1 VTVAMA
7 DPDSFVHRPVL
18 LDRVTELF
26 ATVPAGTVVDVT
38 LGGAGHSA
46 ALLDSRPDLRILG
59 IDRDPKA
66 LAVAQ
71 ARLAPYGDRAEA
83 HHARSDQLAAVVAA
97 SGAAS
102 QTVTG
107 VLADLGVSSP
117 QFDDAERGFSYRHD
131 APLDMRMDPTTGPSA
146 ADLVNSLSED
156 QLTRILRDNADERF
170 AFRIA
175 RNIVAARPI
184 STTGQLRDVVVA
196 SIPAPARRSG
206 GHPAKRAFQALRI
219 AVNGELERLD
229 PMLVAALDLVVP
241 GGRVV
246 VISYHSGED
255 RIVKRRFLQA
265 ESGGCT
271 CPSGLPCGCG
281 AIPTVRLLKRGGW
294 VPTAAEISLNP
305 RASSARLRAVEKLP

>member
-1 VTVAMA
+1 MA

-102 QTVTG
+102 QRRCLTF
-107 VLADLGVSSP
+107 SP
-117 QFDDAERGFSYRHD
+117 
-131 APLDMRMDPTTGPSA
+131 P
-146 ADLVNSLSED
+146 
-156 QLTRILRDNADERF
+156 
-170 AFRIA
+170 
-175 RNIVAARPI
+175 
-184 STTGQLRDVVVA
+184 
-196 SIPAPARRSG
+196 
-206 GHPAKRAFQALRI
+206 
-219 AVNGELERLD
+219 RL
-229 PMLVAALDLVVP
+229 
-241 GGRVV
+241 
-246 VISYHSGED
+246 
-255 RIVKRRFLQA
+255 
-265 ESGGCT
+265 
-271 CPSGLPCGCG
+271 
-281 AIPTVRLLKRGGW
+281 
-294 VPTAAEISLNP
+294 
-305 RASSARLRAVEKLP
+305 SSASATT

>member
-1 VTVAMA
+1 MA

-131 APLDMRMDPTTGPSA
+131 APLDIYA
-146 ADLVNSLSED
+146 ADFTAPAALVLGNEGSGLRR
-156 QLTRILRDNADERF
+156 LTRERCDHLVSIPMAGRVPSLNVATAAAVCLF
-170 AFRIA
+170 EA
-175 RNIVAARPI
+175 RRQRRAGGG
-184 STTGQLRDVVVA
+184 TGQ
-196 SIPAPARRSG
+196 
-206 GHPAKRAFQALRI
+206 
-219 AVNGELERLD
+219 
-229 PMLVAALDLVVP
+229 
-241 GGRVV
+241 
-246 VISYHSGED
+246 
-255 RIVKRRFLQA
+255 
-265 ESGGCT
+265 
-271 CPSGLPCGCG
+271 
-281 AIPTVRLLKRGGW
+281 
-294 VPTAAEISLNP
+294 
-305 RASSARLRAVEKLP
+305 